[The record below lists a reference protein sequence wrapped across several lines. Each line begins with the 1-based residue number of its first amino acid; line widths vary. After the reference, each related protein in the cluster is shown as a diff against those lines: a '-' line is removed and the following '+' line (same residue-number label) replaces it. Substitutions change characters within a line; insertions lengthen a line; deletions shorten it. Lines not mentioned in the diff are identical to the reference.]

1 MDIHKLFPSQWLS
14 AADLGG
20 KKFELTIES
29 VSMVTVRN
37 PQTNQ
42 EEQKPAIKFQRAQ
55 KRLILN
61 KTNAVAIAEITGKF
75 DTDHWVG
82 HAVVL
87 SSGLTRNRK
96 PTIIIEAPAGKPP
109 VSALPD
115 DESEADADAS
125 EQ

>member
-14 AADLGG
+14 AADLSG

-29 VSMVTVRN
+29 VSMVNVHN

-42 EEQKPAIKFQRAQ
+42 DEQKPAVKFQKAQ

-61 KTNAVAIAEITGKF
+61 KTNAFAIAEITGKF
-75 DTDHWVG
+75 DTDGWSG
-82 HAVVL
+82 HTVVL
-87 SSGLTRNRK
+87 AVGMTRSRK

-109 VSALPD
+109 VSAIPD
-115 DESEADADAS
+115 DETVEEPEA
-125 EQ
+125 